1 MLLNEYS
8 IFLFNVNINT
18 KIEQNN
24 NQLIQ
29 DANFFDLYLILK
41 VNANLD
47 ILNSTLL
54 FKTDEKRNIN
64 DVLEYKSSKIIPI
77 LIITI
82 SVIFM
87 FSVEYGRLKYLHI

>member
-18 KIEQNN
+18 KIEQIN